1 MKKFI
6 NSLGLSVA
14 VIFSIIAT
22 SAGVVAQSATD
33 EPIITFKTNIYQLTG
48 ELNSFSLVIGGTE
61 EDYIDIDCGSGK
73 VEYVL
78 EPAVYVDSTSSIT
91 GTFIQCQVTSD
102 GIVKIYGDASKID
115 YFNASGCYI
124 SEIDLSK
131 LTNLEYL
138 DLSHNELTGL
148 DLTPLTKL
156 NALYLSDNT
165 FSAETPLVIGGNKP
179 NLTILEI
186 SIIEHMDKSFNL
198 SDYPAMVS
206 FDGYH
211 NMSLDK
217 LDPTGCPELMRLTL
231 DVTNVETL
239 DVTKNPNLIILNIS
253 DTRITSIDVSK
264 NPYLAQLYCTHNS
277 SINSEY
283 KISSLDVTANP
294 ELVYLFCAGNN
305 LTELDI
311 TKCPK
316 IVTLIATD
324 NYITSIDVS
333 NNPQLYIFEINR
345 NCLDFATLPFNP
357 GTWNT
362 YYYEQRNF
370 DIAKSCV
377 EGTSFDYSAR
387 VLREG
392 TTTEAALYAVSET
405 SGSAALLD
413 ASYYSYENGVF
424 TVKKAYEDSVYI
436 AFANNMFPDAIMRTE
451 LFKVKTE
458 ADSKLNDQVIN
469 FSTSINPGEPISF
482 SVGALGATP
491 ENPVEFFVDLGDGT
505 QKSFKATSPYASAT
519 ANVTGTKAGYGPV
532 SIYAPE
538 GVQVTAFETTNISMY
553 SIDVTKA
560 PALRSLC
567 LPNAGLYSIDLAWNR
582 CLEKLDLSG
591 NNLSMLSL
599 AGTNSNY
606 DKNVLSYI
614 DLSNNKLSDLT
625 LNDMRAIDYLNL
637 SNNQLSG
644 EDIDLSY
651 GDYVIELYIANNLFE
666 DLDLTYC
673 ASLKRLDISHNNI
686 SAVTMPTDNNLEYFA
701 CNNNKFTYATLPSH
715 GNLNEANYIY
725 APQADIIIAS
735 KGPGADLSSQI
746 KATNGTAT
754 QYVWKTTSG
763 NTLVEGTDYSINGGV
778 TKFINTNAG
787 NIYCEMSNAAYP
799 AFNGTNVLKTTTIET
814 AGMPTNLIAE
824 FTTVND
830 ADSVSLSLAAAK
842 EGISL
847 YIDWAGNGNVT
858 QYLLGD
864 TYRLFSATTV
874 ANANVKVYTYEPED
888 AITVFSMT
896 GAKLSSFDGSRLT
909 DAINI
914 SVNNAGL
921 SEIKL
926 PENSTN
932 LFELSLENN
941 NFSSFDLSKF
951 PELSTIGLSNNQ
963 LTSIDLSKAPYLMEA
978 SISDNQLSEIT
989 IDNDFLWALY
999 LSGNQFS
1006 EISLAGAPNLQQVA
1020 LAYNKLSTL
1029 DVESLTGLKMLTI
1042 NNNNFTFK
1050 TLPLPKSSYI
1060 IYYYYNQAPIDATC
1074 VDGIVDLSDQAM
1086 VDGTAT
1092 DYRWFLDVPVINE
1105 DSGELE
1111 GEELVIDYEYTLENG
1126 VSTFYTTLDNVMCV
1140 MTNSKLPD
1148 ILLYTNLMNVV
1159 SGIEGVMTDD
1169 VNAAVKVVGNS
1180 IVITTDVENIAV
1192 ALFNIGGT
1200 MVASTTTA
1208 MGETSIDNL
1217 QSGVY
1222 VLTVGKR
1229 VYKVAVK

>member
-1 MKKFI
+1 MKKLI
-6 NSLGLSVA
+6 NSLVLGVA
-14 VIFSIIAT
+14 IICSAIAT
-22 SAGVVAQSATD
+22 SAGVAAQSASD
-33 EPIITFKTNIYQLTG
+33 EPIITFKTNIYQQSG

-91 GTFIQCQVTSD
+91 GTFIQCQVTKE
-102 GIVKIYGDASKID
+102 GVVKIYGDASKID

-148 DLTPLTKL
+148 DLTPLSKL
-156 NALYLSDNT
+156 TALYLSDNT

-179 NLTILEI
+179 NLSILEV
-186 SIIEHMDKSFNL
+186 SIIEHMDQSFNL
-198 SDYPAMVS
+198 SDYPSMAS

-211 NMSLDK
+211 NMSLNK
-217 LDPTGCPELMRLTL
+217 LDPTGCPDLLRLTL

-239 DVTKNPNLIILNIS
+239 DVTKNPNLMILNIS
-253 DTRITSIDVSK
+253 DTRITSIDLSK
-264 NPYLAQLYCTHNS
+264 NPYLTQFYCTHSGSFN
-277 SINSEY
+277 NEY
-283 KISSLDVTANP
+283 KISSLDVTKNP
-294 ELVYLFCAGNN
+294 ELVYLFCSGNK
-305 LTELDI
+305 LTSLDI
-311 TKCPK
+311 SNCPK
-316 IVTLIATD
+316 LVTLIATD

-333 NNPQLYIFEINR
+333 NNPALYIFEINK
-345 NCLDFATLPFNP
+345 NCLDFATLPFDP
-357 GTWNT
+357 GVWNT

-370 DIAKSCV
+370 EIPKTCV

-405 SGSAALLD
+405 SGTPTLLD

-424 TVKKAYEDSVYI
+424 TVKAAYEDSVYI
-436 AFANNMFPDAIMRTE
+436 AFANNKFPDAIMRTE

-458 ADSKLNDQVIN
+458 ADSKLNDKAIT
-469 FSTSINPGEPISF
+469 FTTSINPGEAIAF

-491 ENPVEFFVDLGDGT
+491 ENPVEFFVDLGDGN
-505 QKSFKATSPYASAT
+505 QQSFKATSPYATET
-519 ANVTGTKAGYGPV
+519 ANVTGTRAGYGQV
-532 SIYAPE
+532 IVYAPE
-538 GVQVTAFETTNISMY
+538 GVQITAFETANITMY
-553 SIDVTKA
+553 SIDVTKS
-560 PALRSLC
+560 PSLRTLC
-567 LPNAGLYSIDLAWNR
+567 IPNAGVYSIDLAWNR

-591 NNLSMLSL
+591 NNLSTLSL

-606 DKNVLSYI
+606 DKNVLSHI
-614 DLSNNKLSDLT
+614 DLSNNKLSDLI

-637 SNNQLSG
+637 SNNQLD
-644 EDIDLSY
+644 ENDLDLSY
-651 GDYVIELYIANNLFE
+651 GDYVIEMYIANNKFE
-666 DLDLTYC
+666 SLDLTYC

-701 CNNNKFTYATLPSH
+701 CNNNKFTYATLPTH
-715 GNLNEANYIY
+715 GNLNETSYIY

-735 KGPGADLSSQI
+735 KGPSADLSSQLNAI
-746 KATNGTAT
+746 DGTAT
-754 QYVWKTTSG
+754 QYTWKGVGG

-787 NIYCEMSNAAYP
+787 NIYCEMTNASFP
-799 AFNGTNVLKTTTIET
+799 AFTGENVLKTTTIET

-830 ADSVSLSLAAAK
+830 ADSVALSLAAAK
-842 EGISL
+842 EGIAL

-864 TYRLFSATTV
+864 TYRLFSATTI

-888 AITVFSMT
+888 AITVFSMS

-926 PENSTN
+926 PENSAK
-932 LFELSLENN
+932 LAEMSLESN
-941 NFSSFDLSKF
+941 NFSNFDLSKF
-951 PELSTIGLSNNQ
+951 PALTTIGLSNNL
-963 LTSIDLSKAPYLMEA
+963 LTSIDLSKAPKLQVA
-978 SISDNQLSEIT
+978 SISDNQLTEIT
-989 IDNDFLWALY
+989 LGNNDLWALY
-999 LSGNQFS
+999 ISGNKLS
-1006 EISLAGAPNLQQVA
+1006 DITLAGAPNLQQVA
-1020 LAYNKLSTL
+1020 LAYNNLSSL
-1029 DVESLTGLKMLTI
+1029 DVEGLSNLKMLTI
-1042 NNNNFTFK
+1042 NNNYFTFK
-1050 TLPLPKSSYI
+1050 TLPLHKSSYI

-1105 DSGELE
+1105 DTGELE

-1169 VNAAVKVVGNS
+1169 VNATVKVVGNS
-1180 IVITTDVENIAV
+1180 IVITTDVENTAV